1 MKLSRKTA
9 TPVVLASVVALG
21 LAGCAKSD
29 RETGS
34 TGTSGS
40 TGSSATS
47 GGGGGAASD
56 TFTFGAAGAP
66 EVFDPFYASDGETFR
81 VTRQMMQGL
90 LGIKDG
96 TADPEPELA
105 ESWEPSADGLSWT
118 FKLRQGVKF
127 TDGET
132 FNAEAVCYNFE
143 RMFTQN
149 EVAAAGPAEYWAY
162 TMGGFKGG
170 KDDSLYK
177 SCEVK
182 DDATVVLNLT
192 RVTSDFPVLLTL
204 DSFSMQSP
212 KALKDGDANNV
223 AKEGEGFKYPA
234 YAMAPVGTGPYKL
247 DKYDQ
252 ANKTITLVRNDDY
265 WGDKAK
271 TAKLIFKIIPDE
283 STRRQELEAGS
294 INAYDLPNPVDWK
307 ALEDGGNQVLV
318 RPAFNILYMGFNP
331 DKNPKLKDL
340 RVRKAIYMALNREQ
354 MVQSQLPEG
363 ATVATQ
369 FMPDTVAGYNK
380 DLQPVK
386 YDPEGAKALLKEAG
400 AEGMTLQFAYPSE
413 VSRPYMPDPQKIH
426 EALAANLADI
436 GIKVEAVTKPWNGG
450 YLDGV
455 DNGQFDAW
463 LLGWT
468 GDYNSANNFI
478 GTFFSSDT
486 NDFHTYAN
494 DWGKTLTS
502 ELRKA
507 DGVVDEAERTTT
519 YEALNKKIMEEYLP
533 GLPIS
538 HSPPALVVGKG
549 VSGVTA
555 SPLTAE
561 MFDQVVVT
569 KS

>member
-1 MKLSRKTA
+1 MTA
-9 TPVVLASVVALG
+9 PVVLASAIALG
-21 LAGCAKSD
+21 LAGCAQSE
-29 RETGS
+29 RTGES
-34 TGTSGS
+34 SSSGS
-40 TGSSATS
+40 ASE
-47 GGGGGAASD
+47 GGGDGATSD

-66 EVFDPFYASDGETFR
+66 ETFDPFYASDGETFR

-90 LGIKDG
+90 LGIKPG
-96 TADPEPELA
+96 SADAQPELA
-105 ESWEPSADGLSWT
+105 ESWEPSEDGLTWT

-127 TDGET
+127 TDGEA

-143 RMFTQN
+143 RMFDQN

-162 TMGGFKGG
+162 TMGGFKSGE
-170 KDDSLYK
+170 DESLYK
-177 SCEVK
+177 SCTAK
-182 DDATVVLNLT
+182 DESTVELALT

-223 AKEGEGFKYPA
+223 QKEGEGFKYPA
-234 YAMAPVGTGPYKL
+234 YASAPVGTGPYKL
-247 DKYDQ
+247 EKYDE

-271 TAKLIFKIIPDE
+271 TAKLVFKIVPDE
-283 STRRQELEAGS
+283 ATRRQELEAKS

-307 ALEDGGNQVLV
+307 DLEGAGNQVLV
-318 RPAFNILYMGFNP
+318 RPAFNILYMGLNP
-331 DKNPKLKDL
+331 EKNKKLQDL
-340 RVRKAIYMALNREQ
+340 KVRQAIYMALNREQ
-354 MVQSQLPEG
+354 LVSTQLPEG
-363 ATVATQ
+363 AKVATQ
-369 FMPDTVAGYNK
+369 FMPDTVAGYNTL
-380 DLQPVK
+380 LQPMEYNVEK
-386 YDPEGAKALLKEAG
+386 AKALLKEAG

-426 EALAANLADI
+426 DALRTDLEAI
-436 GIKVEAVTKPWNGG
+436 GIKVDVVTKPWNGG

-478 GTFFSSDT
+478 GTFFSAPS
-486 NDFHTYAN
+486 NDFHTYAT
-494 DWGKTLTS
+494 DFGQTLTK
-502 ELRKA
+502 ELREA
-507 DGVVDEAERTTT
+507 DGIVDEGERTTA

-538 HSPPALVVGKG
+538 HSPPALVVGTG
-549 VSGVTA
+549 VEGVVP

-561 MFDQVVVT
+561 TFDTVT
-569 KS
+569 VAK